1 MITSFLRSCIRHL
14 RWWLPVTAKTR
25 IKMLITL
32 TELQRKLAEQRKE
45 TEQWRKRCLKVEDL
59 YACQVRAMRTAA
71 QDHEGLSW
79 RIL

>member
-1 MITSFLRSCIRHL
+1 
-14 RWWLPVTAKTR
+14 
-25 IKMLITL
+25 MLITL